1 MKWAIRVLLMGLC
14 LSWQAVSFADGEPDM
29 IPELKDIE
37 KIASQQEAAIRA
49 QSDALL
55 KAQKDK
61 EDAEKAAAQAA
72 QQKPAAP
79 TVAVAETAPT
89 PVKHV
94 KKVVAKKP
102 AAKKTKAKR
111 SKPKT
116 KKKVHGPNV
125 IPTERMDL
133 RLTKQEKAKI
143 MARSKKTK
151 KTVTGVVMEAVHK
164 AKW

>member
-1 MKWAIRVLLMGLC
+1 MEVLGQEQLDKPIGVKPPRKPRP
-14 LSWQAVSFADGEPDM
+14 SE
-29 IPELKDIE
+29 
-37 KIASQQEAAIRA
+37 IAAKLA
-49 QSDALL
+49 
-55 KAQKDK
+55 
-61 EDAEKAAAQAA
+61 KAA
-72 QQKPAAP
+72 KL
-79 TVAVAETAPT
+79 
-89 PVKHV
+89 
-94 KKVVAKKP
+94 KKP
-102 AAKKTKAKR
+102 AAKKTKPKAKKKPVKKAKR

-125 IPTERMDL
+125 IRTERMDL